1 MTFKQALALAA
12 ACLCAAPAAAI
23 DFGVMETADVVRRG
37 DFKFIAFPLAVRDG
51 PRREHDSGV
60 NVGLGYGLGAGL
72 DAELQVGVYDD
83 FTFFGA
89 DLEWSYRADRP
100 LELSIGGGAHKV
112 DSDFGHP
119 WGVDVAHIV
128 SYTPAAIPAL
138 RLIGSLDAAF
148 EYTDPVYAAAI
159 GAEHEDYWAVYAVPG
174 VQYRFTR
181 DVDLI
186 GEVGVGLND
195 DSYDYVAAGISF
207 YFGRGD
213 DGNGRYAARA
223 DAGRAPNRSASKRSP
238 SSSTK

>member
-1 MTFKQALALAA
+1 MIFKQALALVAGI
-12 ACLCAAPAAAI
+12 ACASSAAAI
-23 DFGVMETADVVRRG
+23 DFGVMETADVVRSG

-60 NVGLGYGLGAGL
+60 NVGLGYGLGANV
-72 DAELQVGVYDD
+72 DAEFQVGVYDD

-89 DLEWSYRADRP
+89 DLEWSYRNGQP

-112 DSDFGHP
+112 DSDFGFP
-119 WGVDVAHIV
+119 WGVDVTHIV
-128 SYTPAAIPAL
+128 SYTPASAPNL

-148 EYTDPVYAAAI
+148 EYTDAAYAAAI
-159 GAEHEDYWAVYAVPG
+159 GAEHEEYWVTYAVPG
-174 VQYRFTR
+174 VQYRFTQ

-207 YFGRGD
+207 YFGRQHD
-213 DGNGRYAARA
+213 RYAARA
-223 DAGRAPNRSASKRSP
+223 AGRAPNSSASSRSP